1 MTYLNIVKASF
12 KKEQFLI
19 CYTAQYNPGTQSK
32 ANCFA
37 TGSCMCFDI
46 IQFSMDFMLRM
57 EIKSPSNPLRLRSS
71 QFDQ

>member
-12 KKEQFLI
+12 EEKKKV
-19 CYTAQYNPGTQSK
+19 CNYYTAQYDAGTQSK

-37 TGSCMCFDI
+37 TGSCMCFNI
-46 IQFSMDFMLRM
+46 IQFSIDFMLRM

-71 QFDQ
+71 